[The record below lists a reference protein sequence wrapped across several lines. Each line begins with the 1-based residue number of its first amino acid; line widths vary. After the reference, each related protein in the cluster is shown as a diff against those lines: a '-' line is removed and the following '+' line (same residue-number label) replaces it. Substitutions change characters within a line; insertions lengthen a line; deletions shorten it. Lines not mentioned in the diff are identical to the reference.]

1 MCALLEEAGEAVVP
15 RVLGLLHLF
24 SPWPCTGRWDA
35 RCQVSLRG
43 LSHWDLETGEM
54 RGWMVGVWVSGSV
67 STCDGGVIS
76 RLLSGILS
84 LVPRF
89 GLPITSSIPDFR
101 AGASLIPVLGY
112 LCSRG
117 WSIPLLPVPG
127 WDLAAR
133 HTVLG
138 CNGVHLLPST
148 CRAALPF

>member
-1 MCALLEEAGEAVVP
+1 MVP
-15 RVLGLLHLF
+15 RVLDLLHLF

-43 LSHWDLETGEM
+43 LSHWDLGTGEM

-67 STCDGGVIS
+67 STYDGGVIS

-101 AGASLIPVLGY
+101 AGTSLIPVLGY
-112 LCSRG
+112 LCSQG
-117 WSIPLLPVPG
+117 WSTS
-127 WDLAAR
+127 A
-133 HTVLG
+133 
-138 CNGVHLLPST
+138 PST
-148 CRAALPF
+148 WLGPGCPSHGAGLQWGPSSPFHLQGCSAILTSC